1 MDKSIFNFHI
11 CNADITHLSFFFK
24 IRHDFGLIL
33 VFFCPKQKRNSLK
46 GTSDYM
52 TTLAQWLAYLLPDPA
67 LSVPEIL
74 SEFLLKLING
84 AGKRNVNSGLKML
97 IEPF

>member
-1 MDKSIFNFHI
+1 
-11 CNADITHLSFFFK
+11 
-24 IRHDFGLIL
+24 
-33 VFFCPKQKRNSLK
+33 
-46 GTSDYM
+46 M
-52 TTLAQWLAYLLPDPA
+52 TTVAQWLAYLLPDPA